1 MDYTHI
7 VDASDLERYADTQAS
22 EGVIPE
28 LVYKLVNQSVSQMSV
43 CRIPYGGAVNQ
54 PGKDGLVETEDGF
67 REFVPK
73 GKSYWEIGTGRDP
86 QKKATDDF
94 RKRTKKISTSESDR
108 NESSFIFVTPR
119 SSGSGGW
126 NEPKQTAWL
135 NRRKNRGWKAIRII
149 DGVKLADWLREFP
162 ALGRWMAKEIGLS
175 STLSDLSTP
184 AEHWEMIRISA
195 ASVAATASAASAT
208 PANPPLPPEIFI
220 VGRDNACNALQELF
234 EGKTQRQI
242 FFAESRSDVDDFV
255 AAYLATLGD
264 RAQSFTNR
272 CLYISGEDAWRSVVE
287 SRKSHV
293 LVANPDLG
301 LELPENADLLT
312 LATSKGHAVI
322 LPICEAWF
330 GHNPEIIRLQSPTR
344 SQLETVFLNAQYSL
358 GRARELASIGGD
370 RLSVLRRHFQDLGT
384 IPPYASW
391 DNVRLLSQISLA
403 GKWNEKSEA
412 DRVAL
417 ENLLGKEYGEW
428 IEFLRSDTLRPD
440 TPLIQR
446 DGKWRLVAR
455 GEAWSALGPRLT
467 DDDLDRLQ
475 EMAITVLGER
485 DPKFDLPKEERFAAS
500 IHGKQLQHSE
510 RLREGLAET
519 LALVGSRHE
528 ALSSCSHDKAEN
540 IAALTVR
547 SLLENATWDRWAS
560 LDRLLPLLAES
571 SPNEFLDAVES
582 GLENL
587 NETPFHQVFAQ
598 ESSGGIGGSNY
609 ISGLLWALE
618 TLAWHPDFLAS
629 VIRILGD
636 LASIDPGG
644 NWLNRPAKSLVDI
657 LLPWNVQTCTSMEKR
672 KVAIE
677 TLLAERPEVGW
688 KLLLGLLPHNHGS
701 TMGCRRPVWRN
712 YIPRDW
718 EDSVT
723 ISEYWDQVAIYTDIA
738 VDFAKTSLEKFGEL
752 LDRLSDLPEPSHN
765 IILDYLASEEISG
778 LPEDKRFPVWQTLCD
793 LVRKHRKFAAAQW
806 AMPEEL
812 VKKIEIVANVLVPD
826 NPELRYY
833 HLFHSAGY
841 DVYDEGSYEEQQERL
856 SQARQDAVQL
866 ILERGGVNAVM
877 SFAQKV
883 AASYQVGHEL
893 GNVSTNSIES
903 ELLPVLLEV
912 NDEILK
918 KFIGGYVR
926 SRFRKL
932 SWTWVD
938 QMLAND
944 WSMTQKTAFLV
955 LLPFAGDVW
964 SRVEEHLGQSNRRL
978 YWSKVGVAPC
988 ETEQDS
994 TFVVEK
1000 LIEYGRASAAVHCV
1014 YFAIRNNEHFDANLV
1029 TRVLTAI
1036 LETEN
1041 AVDQLDYY
1049 ETVEVIKW
1057 LQERPDINEDVLF
1070 KTEWNFLPWLDQ
1082 FSQGSPKT
1090 LENRLASDPS
1100 FFAEIITLAFRSKNQ
1115 EHSGEEPTEHQK
1127 QVALNAYRLLDEWG
1141 QCPGT
1146 SANGDFDSDSFSNW
1160 LTEAKRITKATGH
1173 FEVACRRIGHVLAHA
1188 PADPCVLWIHPVVAE
1203 ALNGRDAKRMRE
1215 GFRTEIRSQRGAHW
1229 FSAGEEEFE
1238 LARLNRKKAEALE
1251 AEGYSRFAK
1260 DMRELAESYE
1270 RDAKREASRDP
1281 FED

>member
-1 MDYTHI
+1 MDHTHI
-7 VDASDLERYADTQAS
+7 VNDSDLEKYADTRAS

-28 LVYKLVNQSVSQMSV
+28 LVYLLVKQSVSQISV
-43 CRIPYGGAVNQ
+43 CRIPYGDAVNQ
-54 PGKDGLVETEDGF
+54 PGWDGLVETQDDF
-67 REFVPK
+67 LEFVPK
-73 GKSYWEIGTGRDP
+73 GVSYWEIGTPADP
-86 QKKATDDF
+86 QTKATEEF
-94 RKRTKKISTSESDR
+94 RKRTKRISESNR
-108 NESSFIFVTPR
+108 NGSSFIFVTPR
-119 SSGSGGW
+119 SRGSGGW

-135 NRRKNRGWKAIRII
+135 NRRKNRGWKDIRII

-162 ALGRWMAKEIGLS
+162 ALGRWMAKKIGLS
-175 STLSDLSTP
+175 PTLGGLSTP
-184 AEHWEMIRISA
+184 AEHWEMIQ
-195 ASVAATASAASAT
+195 ASAT
-208 PANPPLPPEIFI
+208 SADPSLPPKIFI
-220 VGRDNACNALQELF
+220 VGRDNACNALQALF
-234 EGKTQRQI
+234 QGQSNKLI
-242 FFAESRSDVDDFV
+242 LFAESPRDVDDFV
-255 AAYLATLGD
+255 AAYLATLD
-264 RAQSFTNR
+264 DDTAQSFANR
-272 CLYISGEDAWRSVVE
+272 CLYISDEDAWRSVVE
-287 SRKSHV
+287 SKKSHV
-293 LVANPDLG
+293 FVADPDLC
-301 LELPENADLLT
+301 LESENADLQT

-322 LPICEAWF
+322 IPICAAWS
-330 GHNPEIIRLQSPTR
+330 GHNPEIIKLRSPTQ
-344 SQLETVFLNAQYSL
+344 SQLETAFLDEQYSL
-358 GRARELASIGGD
+358 VRARELASIGGD
-370 RLSVLRRHFQDLGT
+370 RLSVLRRYFQGLEA

-391 DNVRLLSQISLA
+391 DNARLLAQAGLA

-412 DRVAL
+412 DRAAL
-417 ENLLGKEYGEW
+417 EKLLGKEYGEW
-428 IEFLRSDTLRPD
+428 IESLISDTLRSD

-455 GEAWSALGPRLT
+455 GESWNALGPRLT
-467 DDDLDRLQ
+467 DGDLDRLQ
-475 EMAITVLGER
+475 ETAIMVLGER
-485 DPKFDLPKEERFAAS
+485 DPKFDLPEEERFAAS

-510 RLREGLAET
+510 ILREGLAET
-519 LALVGSRHE
+519 LALVGSRPE
-528 ALSSCSHDKAEN
+528 ALSSCSHDKAET

-560 LDRLLPLLAES
+560 LGRLLPLLAES
-571 SPNEFLDAVES
+571 SPNEFLGAVES

-587 NETPFHQVFAQ
+587 KETPFHQVFAQ

-657 LLPWNVQTCTSMEKR
+657 LLPWNVQTCASMEKR
-672 KVAIE
+672 KVAVE
-677 TLLAERPEVGW
+677 TLLAERPEVAW

-718 EDSVT
+718 EDSVA
-723 ISEYWDQVAIYTDIA
+723 ISEYWDQVTIYTDIA

-765 IILDYLASEEISG
+765 IILDYLASEKISG
-778 LPEDKRFPVWQTLCD
+778 LPEEKRFPVWQTLCD
-793 LVRKHRKFAAAQW
+793 LVRKHRKFADAQW

-826 NPELRYY
+826 NPELRYH

-856 SQARQDAVQL
+856 SQARQDALQL

-877 SFAQKV
+877 RFAQKV
-883 AASYQVGHEL
+883 AAPYQVGHEL

-903 ELLPVLLEV
+903 ELLPVLLET

-918 KFIGGYVR
+918 KFIEGYVW

-938 QMLAND
+938 QVLAND
-944 WSMTQKTAFLV
+944 WSMTRKTAFLV

-964 SRVEEHLGQSNRRL
+964 SRVGEHLGQSNRRL

-988 ETEQDS
+988 ETERDS
-994 TFVVEK
+994 TFAVEK

-1014 YFAIRNNEHFDANLV
+1014 YFAVRNNGHFDPKLA
-1029 TRVLTAI
+1029 TRLLTAI

-1070 KTEWNFLPWLDQ
+1070 KIEWNFLPLLDQ
-1082 FSQGSPKT
+1082 LSLGSPKT

-1100 FFAEIITLAFRSKNQ
+1100 FFAEIIALVFRSKNQ
-1115 EHSGEEPTEHQK
+1115 EHNGEEPTEHQR
-1127 QVALNAYRLLDEWG
+1127 QVALNAYRLLNEWR
-1141 QCPGT
+1141 QCPGM
-1146 SANGDFDSDSFSNW
+1146 SANGDFDPNSFSNW
-1160 LTEAKRITKATGH
+1160 LTEAKRITKANGY
-1173 FEVACRRIGHVLAHA
+1173 FEVACSRIGHMLTHA

-1203 ALNGRDAKRMRE
+1203 ALDARDASRMRE
-1215 GFRTEIRSQRGAHW
+1215 GFRIETFNQRGVHG
-1229 FSAGEEEFE
+1229 FSAGKEELE
-1238 LARLNRKKAEALE
+1238 LARLNRGKAEALE
-1251 AEGYSRFAK
+1251 AKGYSRFATA
-1260 DMRELAESYE
+1260 MRELAERYE
-1270 RDAKREASRDP
+1270 RDAKHEASRDP
-1281 FED
+1281 FEG